1 MAHRLHRMELRMVA
15 HFEAS
20 RLEVHPKEMNKKCE
34 LLSTA
39 LGKFHCIFRLK
50 MFLDSSTT

>member
-20 RLEVHPKEMNKKCE
+20 RLEVHPKEMNKRVSYYQLLWENLKFFIIACFDQKC
-34 LLSTA
+34 
-39 LGKFHCIFRLK
+39 F
-50 MFLDSSTT
+50 